1 MPAGGTADRMTDSRP
16 PDAHDEHGHDVALGP
31 PDWAAWGAGLLGVA
45 LGLAIWICL
54 AVATG

>member
-1 MPAGGTADRMTDSRP
+1 MIDPRP
-16 PDAHDEHGHDVALGP
+16 PAAHDDHGHDVALGP

-45 LGLAIWICL
+45 LGLAVWICL

>member
-1 MPAGGTADRMTDSRP
+1 MTDARQP
-16 PDAHDEHGHDVALGP
+16 AAHDEHGHDDLGLGP
-31 PDWAAWGAGLLGVA
+31 PDWAAWGAGFLGVA